1 MNTEWEKT
9 SGGWPSKEPP
19 QYRKKTRFG
28 IATLSKKG
36 KMWFLRVGSQER
48 KLSSKATFVTADNM
62 LRSMGM
68 MESIIGL
75 FMSAE
80 VLSEGRSGRQRHVE
94 KEKSRWQKFYR
105 KLGIENPE
113 KTHSSHHTKSI
124 GYSNR
129 KKGYCGWSHR
139 AYSCFPVGKVVPDSA
154 DLVDNKFRGRKIKT
168 VEQSKE
174 AAKSFAKSVS

>member
-9 SGGWPSKEPP
+9 SRGWPSKEPP
-19 QYRKKTRFG
+19 RYRKETKFG
-28 IATLSKKG
+28 IATLSKEG
-36 KMWFLRVGSQER
+36 KMWFLRVGNHER
-48 KLSSKATFVTADNM
+48 KLSSIATFVTADNI

-80 VLSEGRSGRQRHVE
+80 VLSEGRKK
-94 KEKSRWQKFYR
+94 KESRWEKFYR
-105 KLGIENPE
+105 KLGIEKPE
-113 KTHSSHHTKSI
+113 KAQPSHSVCSI
-124 GYSNR
+124 GYSNKR
-129 KKGYCGWSHR
+129 KGYCGWSHR

>member
-9 SGGWPSKEPP
+9 SRSWPSKEPP
-19 QYRKKTRFG
+19 RYRKETKFG
-28 IATLSKKG
+28 IATLSKEG
-36 KMWFLRVGSQER
+36 KMWFLRVGNQER
-48 KLSSKATFVTADNM
+48 KLSSIATFVTADNI

-80 VLSEGRSGRQRHVE
+80 VLSEGRGRKRRQ
-94 KEKSRWQKFYR
+94 KEESRWQKFYR
-105 KLGIENPE
+105 KLGIEKPL
-113 KTHSSHHTKSI
+113 KAKSTHKFKSI

-129 KKGYCGWSHR
+129 ERGYCGWSHR
-139 AYSCFPVGKVVPDSA
+139 AYCCFPVGKVVPDSA

-174 AAKSFAKSVS
+174 AAKSFARSVS